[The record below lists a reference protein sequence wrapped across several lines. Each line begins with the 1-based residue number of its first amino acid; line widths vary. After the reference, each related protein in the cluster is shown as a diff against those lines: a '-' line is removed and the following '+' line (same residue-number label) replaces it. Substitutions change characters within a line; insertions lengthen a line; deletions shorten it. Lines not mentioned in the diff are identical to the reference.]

1 MTPQAAAPAAP
12 EELHGQRW
20 IVVADSPFLP
30 AHGGG
35 EREHLGFVQAAARRG
50 LISALVIPTDDDPQ
64 EHGRQDDHAALRELV
79 SPAPCLFVP
88 RRRAAWAAANP
99 RRPYV
104 VGSRPA
110 PRGIAR
116 DLAAMA
122 ADATG
127 VVLFSYKSHQL
138 GKAIATGLGLPAV
151 LRTHNLEGAY
161 HAAIADAAA
170 GARKYAF
177 RLEAARIELDER
189 RLDRASWL
197 SGVADISASDAAIR
211 RRRSR
216 IPVEYVPSFALGDPA
231 EWREE
236 KHLPPATPTLVFVGA
251 LDVSTNHEAISWFG
265 STVWPIVS
273 ARLPDAS
280 WHVVGR
286 RPPPWLR
293 EQVAGWPSV
302 QLHADVPDP
311 REHLRSAT
319 LAINP
324 AVSGSGVNI
333 KLVEYLAM
341 GLPVVSTSR
350 GMQGLGL
357 EAGTHLEVAD
367 DPQQFANRVLTL
379 LTDPGRARELGES
392 GQSAALTLLD
402 SDRGLVQLASMLRT
416 RR

>member
-1 MTPQAAAPAAP
+1 MTSEAATPTTP
-12 EELHGQRW
+12 EALRGQRW

-35 EREHLGFVQAAARRG
+35 EREHLGFIQAAARHG

-64 EHGRQDDHAALRELV
+64 HHGRQDDHAALRALV

-88 RRRAAWAAANP
+88 RRRAVWAAANP

-110 PRGIAR
+110 PRGIAA

-161 HAAIADAAA
+161 HAAIAAAAA
-170 GARKYAF
+170 GPRRYAF
-177 RLEAARIELDER
+177 GLEAARIERDER
-189 RLDRASWL
+189 RLERARWL
-197 SGVADISASDAAIR
+197 RGVADISASDAELR
-211 RRRSR
+211 RRRSLV
-216 IPVEYVPSFALGDPA
+216 PVEYVPSFALGDPA

-236 KHLPPATPTLVFVGA
+236 KHLPPATPALVFLGA
-251 LDVSTNHEAISWFG
+251 LDVSTNHEAVSWFG
-265 STVWPIVS
+265 RDVWPIIHS
-273 ARLPDAS
+273 RLPQTT
-280 WHVVGR
+280 WHLVGR
-286 RPPPWLR
+286 RPPAWLR
-293 EQVAGWPSV
+293 ELVASWPSV

-311 REHLRSAT
+311 REYLRSAT

-341 GLPVVSTSR
+341 GVPVVTTSR

-357 EAGTHLEVAD
+357 DAGRHLEVAD
-367 DPQQFANRVLTL
+367 DPREFADRVLTL
-379 LTDPGRARELGES
+379 LTDPGRSSQLGES

-402 SDRGLVQLASMLRT
+402 SDRGLVQLASMLRL